1 MSKAKSELGPRVRG
15 LRSPKGSTL
24 NKIKIK
30 NGQMSP
36 NCDALQKLAAG
47 FAVNVSANAK
57 VSANANV
64 NVNVNVNA
72 EGSPHAIL

>member
-1 MSKAKSELGPRVRG
+1 MSETKSELGIPLRG
-15 LRSPKGSTL
+15 LRSQKGSTL
-24 NKIKIK
+24 NKIK

-36 NCDALQKLAAG
+36 SCDALQKLAAG

-57 VSANANV
+57 VSANANA
-64 NVNVNVNA
+64 NA

>member
-1 MSKAKSELGPRVRG
+1 VRG

-47 FAVNVSANAK
+47 FAVDISVNAK
-57 VSANANV
+57 
-64 NVNVNVNA
+64 
-72 EGSPHAIL
+72 GSPHAIL

>member
-1 MSKAKSELGPRVRG
+1 MSETKSELGPPVRG

-47 FAVNVSANAK
+47 FAVDIS
-57 VSANANV
+57 
-64 NVNVNVNA
+64 VNA

>member
-1 MSKAKSELGPRVRG
+1 MSETKSELGIPLRG
-15 LRSPKGSTL
+15 LRSQKGSTL
-24 NKIKIK
+24 NKIK

-36 NCDALQKLAAG
+36 TCDALQKLAAG

-64 NVNVNVNA
+64 NVNVNA

>member
-1 MSKAKSELGPRVRG
+1 VRG

-47 FAVNVSANAK
+47 FAVDIS
-57 VSANANV
+57 
-64 NVNVNVNA
+64 VNA

>member
-24 NKIKIK
+24 NKIK